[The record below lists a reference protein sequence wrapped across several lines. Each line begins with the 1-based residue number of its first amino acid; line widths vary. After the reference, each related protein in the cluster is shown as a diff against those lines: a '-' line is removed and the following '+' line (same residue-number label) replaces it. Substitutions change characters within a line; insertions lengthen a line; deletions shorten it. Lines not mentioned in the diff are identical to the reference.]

1 MKRRMGL
8 HTAWLVAGTLSLSSL
23 SSLSSVSGQLLPPPK
38 DGDIRAVYWELRNE
52 SEVWLT
58 LEPKAA
64 TGGSAPMLTFTFQ
77 FPGKRPAV
85 PPAQIEVRA
94 YAPVLMWAPR
104 PELWLVLD
112 GGDKLDIGA
121 RGSPYGMISGQASDY
136 LTAMISI
143 DTLKR
148 IAGAKRIAGSA
159 LGIDFELNE
168 SQASALRTF
177 LERVLSDNPV
187 RWPR

>member
-1 MKRRMGL
+1 MGF
-8 HTAWLVAGTLSLSSL
+8 HAAWLVAGTLSWSSL
-23 SSLSSVSGQLLPPPK
+23 SSLSGQLLPPPK

-64 TGGSAPMLTFTFQ
+64 AGGSAPMLTFTFQ
-77 FPGKRPAV
+77 FPGKRPAA

-121 RGSPYGMISGQASDY
+121 RGSPYGMMSGQVSDY

>member
-1 MKRRMGL
+1 
-8 HTAWLVAGTLSLSSL
+8 
-23 SSLSSVSGQLLPPPK
+23 
-38 DGDIRAVYWELRNE
+38 
-52 SEVWLT
+52 
-58 LEPKAA
+58 
-64 TGGSAPMLTFTFQ
+64 MLTFTFQ
-77 FPGKRPAV
+77 FPGKRPAA

-121 RGSPYGMISGQASDY
+121 RGSPYGMMSGQVSDY